1 MKEPMFLNETI
12 IMLGD
17 FNDQM
22 RFSDGLVLTATQ
34 LKPKEC
40 NNLKMDQE
48 YLLWMMRWLCG
59 NPAVESKIDPSSAK
73 FIQVYSVRLDTHFR
87 VHI

>member
-48 YLLWMMRWLCG
+48 YLL
-59 NPAVESKIDPSSAK
+59 
-73 FIQVYSVRLDTHFR
+73 
-87 VHI
+87 